1 MTLKEHM
8 NIGRRLIKLL
18 YSLSRRYFYFLIC
31 ASVVKAV
38 TPYIPIWFSAR
49 LIDALAAG
57 APLATL
63 VTYAALTVGLST
75 VLGVLRHWLNAQK
88 AVGSS
93 EVMARHEWKYAE
105 KAMHLSYSS
114 IEDRDV
120 MLLSERIKDETNTG
134 YNIFYLVS
142 AVEMLT
148 GSATQIIASLALTA
162 SFFASHAIPL
172 WAKLV
177 FVAGV
182 AVTVTL
188 RIFTVGKSSKL
199 QVDYY
204 SGCTYYNT
212 VLTKFIDYIDDYTG
226 GMDIRLYGMEASLA
240 GHADGT
246 YRELCR
252 GEETMRI
259 RAACLNLITT
269 VSHYALRLGVY
280 LILISAAL
288 GGGMT
293 VGSIAQYVSSVM
305 LLLTAISGI
314 VSAVQLSLVNHG
326 YAKRYFSYFD
336 IPNDMYRGTLSVEK
350 RDDDEYYIEFRDV
363 SFKYPNTGSYAL
375 RHVSLK
381 FRIGEKLAVVG
392 MNGSGKTTFIKL
404 LCRLYDPTEGEI
416 LLNGVDIR
424 KYDYDEYMSVFSV
437 VFQDFRLFAF
447 PLGQNVAAGA
457 DYDREKA
464 KACLGEA
471 GFGERLAGMPEG
483 LDTPL
488 YHSFDKSGVEI
499 SGGEAQKI
507 ALARALYKN
516 APFIVLDEP
525 TAALDPVSEY
535 EVYRKFNEIS
545 GGKTAV
551 YISHRLA
558 SCRFCD
564 KIAVFDGGHIVQRGT
579 HEELIAD
586 ANGKYAELWNAQA
599 QYYTE
604 KADGPEAPPED

>member
-49 LIDALAAG
+49 LIDALAEG

-314 VSAVQLSLVNHG
+314 VNAVQLSLVNHG

-404 LCRLYDPTEGEI
+404 LCRLCVNHHTAQLLVKQFSAFAFFPVRRTDIRAECCALIRLCRLVSVNILNIMRRNLSRSQRVKQTFRTSAVYHSIQATALVQCHYHLRRRRYTEQRRKRNRIVLKLGIFIISAEPHSKAVRLCDNRRYRLVHCICILVCRTDIYRAEI
-416 LLNGVDIR
+416 LVTVLSYQHR
-424 KYDYDEYMSVFSV
+424 HFLRRFSEII
-437 VFQDFRLFAF
+437 
-447 PLGQNVAAGA
+447 N
-457 DYDREKA
+457 KA
-464 KACLGEA
+464 
-471 GFGERLAGMPEG
+471 
-483 LDTPL
+483 
-488 YHSFDKSGVEI
+488 H
-499 SGGEAQKI
+499 
-507 ALARALYKN
+507 
-516 APFIVLDEP
+516 
-525 TAALDPVSEY
+525 
-535 EVYRKFNEIS
+535 
-545 GGKTAV
+545 
-551 YISHRLA
+551 H
-558 SCRFCD
+558 
-564 KIAVFDGGHIVQRGT
+564 
-579 HEELIAD
+579 
-586 ANGKYAELWNAQA
+586 
-599 QYYTE
+599 
-604 KADGPEAPPED
+604 